1 MLPKTPLPGRPHPAA
16 DTATVQDRDTPYP
29 VLLPNAPVGRSPA
42 ASLCLVR
49 GRGAVVWDSTGRA
62 LIDTLAGLGQCAVG
76 YGRAELADAAAAQM
90 RELMAYPLHAG
101 PVNEPALLLARRL
114 VSLSPVPGSRV
125 FYTSSGSEGTET
137 ALKLARLAHFHRDG
151 RHRPY
156 VLALEGSYHGATAG
170 ALAVTARDELHQGLG
185 AASARYTVRLTRP
198 DPAALGPDPVPGL
211 VAELEERI
219 RSVGASRIGAFIGEP
234 VMGVAGN
241 VVPPPG
247 YWPAVRR
254 VLDAHGILLVAD
266 EVATGYGR
274 TGDWFASP
282 GLGLEPDI
290 VVTSKALTSGYVPMG
305 AVLVGSRVLEML
317 DGLPLRHGFTA
328 SGHATAAAVALANLD
343 VIERENLTCR
353 AARTGAAMLEALRP
367 LEELPWVRTVRGRG
381 LMLAVELNGGPE
393 LAERARAIPARAA
406 AAGVLI
412 PRAVGVIRLTP
423 PLVLTDGQAERVV
436 DVVSAEVRRLG
447 AAHVP
452 AAVPRTPCP

>member
-1 MLPKTPLPGRPHPAA
+1 M
-16 DTATVQDRDTPYP
+16 TATVPDRDTGYP
-29 VLLPNAPVGRSPA
+29 VLLPNSLVGRSPA
-42 ASLCLVR
+42 ARLCLVR
-49 GRGAVVWDSTGRA
+49 GRGAVVWDSAGRA

-76 YGRAELADAAAAQM
+76 YGREELADAAAAQM

-114 VSLSPVPGSRV
+114 VALSPAPGSQV
-125 FYTSSGSEGTET
+125 FFTSSGSEGTET
-137 ALKLARLAHFHRDG
+137 ALKLARLAHFHHGG

-170 ALAVTARDELHQGLG
+170 ALAVTVRDEVHQGLG
-185 AASARYTVRLTRP
+185 ASSSRHTVRLTRP
-198 DPAALGPDPVPGL
+198 DPAVLGPDAVSHL
-211 VAELEERI
+211 VAELEGVIQR
-219 RSVGASRIGAFIGEP
+219 VGAEHIGAFIGEP
-234 VMGVAGN
+234 IMGVAGN
-241 VVPPPG
+241 VVPPEG

-282 GLGLEPDI
+282 GLGVEPDI
-290 VVTSKALTSGYVPMG
+290 VVTAKALTSGYVPMG
-305 AVLVGSRVLEML
+305 AVLVGHRVLEML
-317 DGLPLRHGFTA
+317 DGFPLRHGFTA

-343 VIERENLTCR
+343 IIEREALTVR
-353 AARTGAAMLEALRP
+353 AAETGARILSALRP

-381 LMLAVELNGGPE
+381 LMIAVELTDDPAV
-393 LAERARAIPARAA
+393 AERAREIPGRAA
-406 AAGVLI
+406 EAGVLV
-412 PRAVGVIRLTP
+412 PRVAGLLRLTP

-447 AAHVP
+447 AARVP
-452 AAVPRTPCP
+452 AAGPRTPCP

>member
-1 MLPKTPLPGRPHPAA
+1 M
-16 DTATVQDRDTPYP
+16 TATAADRDTRSP

-42 ASLCLVR
+42 DGLCLVR
-49 GRGAVVWDSTGRA
+49 GRGAVVWDSAGRA
-62 LIDTLAGLGQCAVG
+62 LVDTLAGLGQCAVG
-76 YGRAELADAAAAQM
+76 YGREELADAAAAQM

-114 VSLSPVPGSRV
+114 ADLSPAPGSRV
-125 FYTSSGSEGTET
+125 SYTSSGSEGTET
-137 ALKLARLAHFHRDG
+137 ALKLARLAHFHHGG

-170 ALAVTARDELHQGLG
+170 ALAVTVRDEVHRGLG
-185 AASARYTVRLTRP
+185 AASSRYTVRLTRP
-198 DPAALGPDPVPGL
+198 DPAALGPDPVPYL
-211 VAELEERI
+211 MAELEDAI
-219 RSVGASRIGAFIGEP
+219 RRVGASRIGAFIGEP

-241 VVPPPG
+241 VVPPEG

-254 VLDAHGILLVAD
+254 VLDAHGILLIAD

-290 VVTSKALTSGYVPMG
+290 VITAKALTSGYIPMG
-305 AVLVGSRVLEML
+305 AVLVGRRILEML

-343 VIERENLTCR
+343 IIEREGLAHR
-353 AARTGAAMLEALRP
+353 AAETGARMLAALRP

-381 LMLAVELNGGPE
+381 LMLAVELTGGPAV
-393 LAERARAIPARAA
+393 AERARTIPARAA
-406 AAGVLI
+406 EAGVLI
-412 PRAVGVIRLTP
+412 PAVFGLLRLTP
-423 PLVLTDGQAERVV
+423 PLVLTDGQAERIV
-436 DVVSAEVRRLG
+436 DVVTAEVRRLG
-447 AAHVP
+447 TPRLP
-452 AAVPRTPCP
+452 AAAGPRTPRP